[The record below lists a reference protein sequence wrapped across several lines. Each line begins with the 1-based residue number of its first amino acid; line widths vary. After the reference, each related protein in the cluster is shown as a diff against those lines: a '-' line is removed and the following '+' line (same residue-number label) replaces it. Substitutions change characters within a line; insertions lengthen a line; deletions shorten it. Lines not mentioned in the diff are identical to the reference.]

1 MNWDIL
7 LLVPIMLVPVAGMID
22 LIISRRES
30 QEILFKDVSKQD

>member
-30 QEILFKDVSKQD
+30 QEVLFKDVSKQD